1 MPNELQTQFDGVM
14 NQNDKLQNWYVE
26 HAELICNEF
35 CDNIVMSEIDM
46 FVTNWPPRP
55 PVTQQCLT
63 KYGILRFNIHPKTVL
78 NIVEIQSLVKCS
90 QLA

>member
-35 CDNIVMSEIDM
+35 CDNIVMYVS
-46 FVTNWPPRP
+46 
-55 PVTQQCLT
+55 
-63 KYGILRFNIHPKTVL
+63 
-78 NIVEIQSLVKCS
+78 
-90 QLA
+90 